1 MVVVSLVIFINPGK
15 NILAVKRGFVRVRTH
30 FFENVMLIKKKLI
43 TSNIS
48 LSQNV
53 NLIPLTIRPFCAQL
67 KCAHERGSF
76 CGVDR
81 IYYAVFLELEN

>member
-1 MVVVSLVIFINPGK
+1 MVVVSLVIFISPGK
-15 NILAVKRGFVRVRTH
+15 NILAVKRVFVSIRT
-30 FFENVMLIKKKLI
+30 FFENMMLIKKLLLVVFLPSK
-43 TSNIS
+43 
-48 LSQNV
+48 NV

-81 IYYAVFLELEN
+81 IYCVIFLELEN